1 MEFPEAASD
10 LVGRTSARLL
20 AAGVDRR
27 ERLAALHLLAIL
39 DASVDSTGR
48 VRRPLDDL
56 AGEFEL
62 EPLSVLRSLDHLQH
76 AGAID
81 RDGPAVVLLG
91 ASDTGLGGMQLADF
105 LDDVR
110 ASFEDGG
117 ASTTESRR
125 RSPWLVRGGAALVA
139 AAAAVAVFALA
150 PTQPAVDRPLLADRA
165 STTTVAPSQPPAET
179 PIATTPEREPAT
191 TALVPAVDIIPE
203 TTIVAVVTCPT
214 GEPTASIVDRILEL
228 TNPTTE
234 DVVITGVTVAG
245 VTLRSPITIPAGG
258 TVTRTLSPLTRLTG
272 GDASI
277 DAWEWAS
284 TDIVRTCPS

>member
-27 ERLAALHLLAIL
+27 DRLAALHLLAIL

-76 AGAID
+76 AGAIE
-81 RDGPAVVLLG
+81 RDGAAVVLLG
-91 ASDTGLGGMQLADF
+91 ASDGGLGGMQLADF
-105 LDDVR
+105 LEDVK
-110 ASFEDGG
+110 ASFDGS
-117 ASTTESRR
+117 APAVDERR

-150 PTQPAVDRPLLADRA
+150 PTQPATERPLLASRA
-165 STTTVAPSQPPAET
+165 STTTTEASAAAPDLPV
-179 PIATTPEREPAT
+179 ATTPDQQPTT
-191 TALVPAVDIIPE
+191 TALVPAVDIVPE
-203 TTIVAVVTCPT
+203 TTIVAAATCPT
-214 GEPTASIVDRILEL
+214 GQPTATIIDRILEI

-234 DVVITGVTVAG
+234 DVVITGMTVAG
-245 VTLRSPITIPAGG
+245 TTLGSPITVPAGG
-258 TVTRTLSPLTRLTG
+258 TVTRAISPLAAATG
-272 GDASI
+272 GASI

-284 TDIVRTCPS
+284 TNVVRSCPS